1 MELPLHRGSSHELAE
16 TNSRLEGPQR
26 VFFRGKHTDGTTR
39 RWIADGIFQRLISCR
54 IEADA
59 EPRETAADLG
69 PYRCVMFSDP
79 AGEDQ
84 QIEPFKGGN
93 HGRRFSA
100 AVTPH
105 RFPPPWTLEEYNDAC
120 FIVRDKNGQALGY
133 FYFEDEPGRRAAANL
148 LTRDDEAWRL
158 T

>member
-69 PYRCVMFSDP
+69 PYVPDCVMPD
-79 AGEDQ
+79 
-84 QIEPFKGGN
+84 
-93 HGRRFSA
+93 
-100 AVTPH
+100 
-105 RFPPPWTLEEYNDAC
+105 
-120 FIVRDKNGQALGY
+120 
-133 FYFEDEPGRRAAANL
+133 
-148 LTRDDEAWRL
+148 
-158 T
+158 